1 MTTTTHA
8 RCNQQFSIDS
18 YFRNFRT
25 LRAHCPLTNFEDK
38 FFSTSHYNIYIYF
51 RHFIMPFAK
60 KLKQGQSNF
69 ASAPAQE
76 KIVSFI
82 RMSSLGRV
90 ILVTVSKGPYT
101 KDHHV
106 DGFTVN
112 LNKYMPD
119 PAHNLD
125 QELKHFKL
133 IYCGPG
139 YFRQTTAR
147 GVNDTVQTIAAS
159 PRQSGCGMFF
169 IDLEDH
175 KMNNFDVDRMLPAF
189 HQYLITA
196 LKKAD
201 YKYAKDKKKVISN
214 DISPYDAST
223 MNLTPK
229 DNDGNFRFDS
239 LDSRITDNYCANVFA
254 RVYGGMTKREDKR
267 LMTLYEESGNDAL
280 NIFTNYEPNG
290 WAQVPIVLFGFPT
303 VAGTPAKEFSRRLN
317 HVVKKLPFFLAN
329 DEAQNEVDDVLGAAN
344 YDAMSDVLKNVVNQF
359 KELREVE
366 PAALKKAFELH
377 EFFVDDNKKPKFN
390 ATCELI
396 SSLSSIV
403 EKFDPE
409 SGQLLAAT
417 GQQTLNF
424 MLNGTEDSD
433 DEEPADGER
442 KPAAREKPT
451 AEETKEREKDDEST
465 DTLVFQSDEE
475 SSSAAGSRNRNKRG
489 ATTPAN
495 RGNNNKKKKKDLGP
509 KTVSQS

>member
-1 MTTTTHA
+1 M
-8 RCNQQFSIDS
+8 
-18 YFRNFRT
+18 
-25 LRAHCPLTNFEDK
+25 
-38 FFSTSHYNIYIYF
+38 
-51 RHFIMPFAK
+51 
-60 KLKQGQSNF
+60 
-69 ASAPAQE
+69 
-76 KIVSFI
+76 
-82 RMSSLGRV
+82 
-90 ILVTVSKGPYT
+90 
-101 KDHHV
+101 
-106 DGFTVN
+106 
-112 LNKYMPD
+112 
-119 PAHNLD
+119 
-125 QELKHFKL
+125 
-133 IYCGPG
+133 
-139 YFRQTTAR
+139 
-147 GVNDTVQTIAAS
+147 
-159 PRQSGCGMFF
+159 
-169 IDLEDH
+169 
-175 KMNNFDVDRMLPAF
+175 
-189 HQYLITA
+189 
-196 LKKAD
+196 
-201 YKYAKDKKKVISN
+201 
-214 DISPYDAST
+214 
-223 MNLTPK
+223 
-229 DNDGNFRFDS
+229 
-239 LDSRITDNYCANVFA
+239 
-254 RVYGGMTKREDKR
+254 
-267 LMTLYEESGNDAL
+267 YEESGNDAL

-377 EFFVDDNKKPKFN
+377 EIFVDDNKNPKFN
-390 ATCELI
+390 VTCELI